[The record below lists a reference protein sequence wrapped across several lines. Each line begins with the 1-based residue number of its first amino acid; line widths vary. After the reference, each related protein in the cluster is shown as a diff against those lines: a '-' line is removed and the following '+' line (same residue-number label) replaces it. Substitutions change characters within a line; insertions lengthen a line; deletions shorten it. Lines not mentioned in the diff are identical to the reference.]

1 MINLPWMDVSQAIR
15 TRRTWKSYSGE
26 PLTRDELDELFELAR
41 WAPNHKLT
49 QPWRFR
55 VVGPTARERLRE
67 VTAEAAREGAPEGA
81 EVETVVAVALKKLEM
96 APTIVAVT
104 SLRNPDP
111 ALDVEDFASS
121 SVAAYLLLLAAHAK
135 GFASFWRSPGV
146 LHSIEGSAA
155 LGIDAGEEALGLIY
169 LGRPGE
175 VQPKP
180 AQRED
185 AKHFVTY
192 LD

>member
-1 MINLPWMDVSQAIR
+1 MDLFEAVRS
-15 TRRTWKSYSGE
+15 RRTWKSYTGE
-26 PLTRDELDELFELAR
+26 PLTREELDELFELAR

-55 VVGPTARERLRE
+55 VVGPAARERLCE
-67 VTAEAAREGAPEGA
+67 VTAEQARASAPEGA
-81 EVETVVAVALKKLEM
+81 DAEKVVAVALKKLMM

-104 SLRNPDP
+104 SVRNPDP
-111 ALDVEDFASS
+111 VLDVEDLASS
-121 SVAAYLLLLAAHAK
+121 SVAAYLLLVGAHAK

-146 LHSIEGSAA
+146 LQSLEGSAA
-155 LGIDAGEEALGLIY
+155 LGIDAGEEAVGLIY

-175 VQPKP
+175 VSPKP
-180 AQRED
+180 ASREPLE
-185 AKHFVTY
+185 HFTSY